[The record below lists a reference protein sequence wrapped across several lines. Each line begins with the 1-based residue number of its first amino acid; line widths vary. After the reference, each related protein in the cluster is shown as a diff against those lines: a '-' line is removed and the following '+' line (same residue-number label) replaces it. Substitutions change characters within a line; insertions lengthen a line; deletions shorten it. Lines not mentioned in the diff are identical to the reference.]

1 MEIARQSSR
10 RLSRSSFS
18 LFSSSIRFE
27 EKKFVG
33 GSCLGSPTITT
44 FSPLAIVPA
53 ASAVGSCEA
62 SSKITRSNFGND
74 GSIYCATDMG
84 LMSIQGQSLR
94 RRFGILSKRLLSDII
109 LPLLFMARL
118 SMPISEVEAQAEPWA
133 GIFAE
138 RRAKSSCIVRR
149 ENLSRVSLNC
159 VIRSFALLLLNWLR
173 RLSPFII
180 ISAS

>member
-18 LFSSSIRFE
+18 LFSSSTLFE

-62 SSKITRSNFGND
+62 SSKITRSNLGNE
-74 GSIYCATDMG
+74 GSIYCATD
-84 LMSIQGQSLR
+84 MSIQGQSLR

-173 RLSPFII
+173 RLSLFII